1 MLIILPIIAAWIL
14 FLLLI
19 RKLKI
24 YFFVFVA
31 GSIGLFWIL
40 MYIGRG
46 AVEKYLEHAVAYIM
60 HLISKFT
67 GFYVAYP
74 EYSMLTVYNNSQTVS
89 FFVDYECSGFIETIT
104 YISLLAFYPIYRWR
118 RKIILGL
125 SGTLYIFLSNIIR
138 VFIICVIVKKFGPS
152 LFFFSHTVFARV
164 LFFFLM
170 VGLYYVVFTRAHIL
184 RQKVG
189 KIGYEN

>member
-1 MLIILPIIAAWIL
+1 MLIILLIIAVWIL

-24 YFFVFVA
+24 YFFVFVV
-31 GSIGLFWIL
+31 GSIGLFCIL

-46 AVEKYLEHAVAYIM
+46 TVEKYLEHAVTYSM
-60 HLISKFT
+60 YLISKAT
-67 GFYVAYP
+67 DIYVAHP
-74 EYSMLTVYNNSQTVS
+74 EYSMLTVYYNSQAVS
-89 FFVDYECSGFIETIT
+89 FFVDYECSGFIESIV
-104 YISLLAFYPIYRWR
+104 YLSLLTFYPIYRWK
-118 RKIILGL
+118 RKIFLGIA
-125 SGTLYIFLSNIIR
+125 GTLYIFISNIIR
-138 VFIICVIVKKFGPS
+138 VFIICVIIKKFGPS

-170 VGLYYVVFTRAHIL
+170 VGLYYVVFTMAHIL

-189 KIGYEN
+189 RIGYEN